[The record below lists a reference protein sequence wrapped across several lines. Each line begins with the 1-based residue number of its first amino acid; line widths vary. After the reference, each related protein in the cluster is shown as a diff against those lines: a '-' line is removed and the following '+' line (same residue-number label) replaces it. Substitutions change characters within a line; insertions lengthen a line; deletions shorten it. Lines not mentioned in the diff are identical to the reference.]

1 VNPAEITAIVSPII
15 ASLGDGSLV
24 DRGRAVDCLLDV
36 RLEVDETTQIR
47 VDRALAGLGS
57 AGLVERSE
65 LVRALEELASEI
77 PAPVG

>member
-1 VNPAEITAIVSPII
+1 VNPAEITSIVSPII
-15 ASLGDGSLV
+15 ASLGDGALV

-65 LVRALEELASEI
+65 LVRVLEELTTEVPS
-77 PAPVG
+77 PVG